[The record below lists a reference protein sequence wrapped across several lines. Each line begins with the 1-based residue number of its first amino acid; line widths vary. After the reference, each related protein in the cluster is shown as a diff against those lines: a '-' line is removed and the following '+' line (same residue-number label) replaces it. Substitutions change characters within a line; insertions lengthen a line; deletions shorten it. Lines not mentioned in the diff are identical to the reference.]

1 MNLSTE
7 FYKKIIM
14 QTKRGNNHGIISN
27 AKPIFVLT
35 IIEAISEGFIIG
47 NKILF
52 NNIELIGLYK
62 SNYIKYNNKGNRVYR
77 NAVNITPFRMPY
89 FHLNAEPYY
98 HIKWKE
104 KVVPPKQ
111 STSPSN
117 KFLANNVDY
126 SYMDDELWRLLQSL
140 DVRNELINT
149 IINHFLSHKY
159 SEA

>member
-98 HIKWKE
+98 HINLN
-104 KVVPPKQ
+104 
-111 STSPSN
+111 SAT
-117 KFLANNVDY
+117 L
-126 SYMDDELWRLLQSL
+126 
-140 DVRNELINT
+140 
-149 IINHFLSHKY
+149 
-159 SEA
+159 

>member
-62 SNYIKYNNKGNRVYR
+62 SNYIKYNNKGN
-77 NAVNITPFRMPY
+77 F
-89 FHLNAEPYY
+89 
-98 HIKWKE
+98 
-104 KVVPPKQ
+104 
-111 STSPSN
+111 
-117 KFLANNVDY
+117 NNNR
-126 SYMDDELWRLLQSL
+126 SYNNQG
-140 DVRNELINT
+140 
-149 IINHFLSHKY
+149 K
-159 SEA
+159 

>member
-1 MNLSTE
+1 M
-7 FYKKIIM
+7 
-14 QTKRGNNHGIISN
+14 
-27 AKPIFVLT
+27 
-35 IIEAISEGFIIG
+35 
-47 NKILF
+47 F

-117 KFLANNVDY
+117 KCLANNVDY

-149 IINHFLSHKY
+149 IINQFLNNKY